1 MNRIKLRHKGSPGA
15 NSTVLYFGTSEGIVR
30 TDYAGAWAY
39 AYSIYFRINETGLS
53 RVSGAGMTNYPS
65 QTLFVYTN
73 IPMIS
78 HEGRYDYTS
87 VASRDLIERGLSDA
101 WREY

>member
-1 MNRIKLRHKGSPGA
+1 MTLQGNTYLSFTPGSTPSGDDDSA
-15 NSTVLYFGTSEGIVR
+15 NVKWMWETGQLINWTDKHGHAGVIFNDVQLGLSEGV
-30 TDYAGAWAY
+30 
-39 AYSIYFRINETGLS
+39 
-53 RVSGAGMTNYPS
+53 GMTNYPS

-87 VASRDLIERGLSDA
+87 VASRDLIERGLSI
-101 WREY
+101 WS